1 MPEKSVRSEN
11 APQWPTL
18 KEQLASSKVVHGSAL
33 EQLIRDNQDFSMLRP
48 EEAHDKLGLP
58 LWLRVYW
65 RKKHPDG
72 VYAGPSGGYPLL
84 LREYHEWMM
93 HHQDLPVQADSSL
106 ATPPPRGQ
114 RHGR

>member
-1 MPEKSVRSEN
+1 MPRKPVSNKSVER
-11 APQWPTL
+11 WPTL
-18 KEQLASSKVVHGSAL
+18 DEQFASSKVIRGSAL
-33 EQLIRDNQDFSMLRP
+33 EQLIRSNQDFSMLRP

-84 LREYHEWMM
+84 LREYHEWMVG
-93 HHQDLPVQADSSL
+93 HQDLSVQTDSSSAAL
-106 ATPPPRGQ
+106 PKDQ